1 MGRKRRK
8 FSAGAKELRS
18 NATSRT
24 SSIVNTTRVA
34 RGTDDSWSLNDFQW
48 KDRWETG
55 LPFRESGRPRTGAG
69 VSMVHTSE
77 LAAAQA
83 RIAELERKVGQQTL
97 AMDFLK
103 GALQQVNRSQSTS
116 EGRGATASS
125 DTSREECSSKATRP

>member
-8 FSAGAKELRS
+8 FSAGAKELAVERMRKGESVSALAREYGVERS
-18 NATSRT
+18 R
-24 SSIVNTTRVA
+24 
-34 RGTDDSWSLNDFQW
+34 LYQW

-55 LPFRESGRPRTGAG
+55 MPFRESGRPGAG
-69 VSMVHTSE
+69 SRVSMVHTSE

-83 RIAELERKVGQQTL
+83 RVAELERKVGQQAL

-103 GALQQVNRSQSTS
+103 GALQQVNQSQSTS

-125 DTSREECSSKATRP
+125 ATSKE